1 MEIQWKYIAD
11 PPKNKVETLQKQLGI
26 NPLLC
31 KLLIQRGF
39 EDYESAKDFFR
50 PSLDK
55 IYDPFLMAD
64 MDKAVARLQLALRN
78 NEKIIIYG
86 DYDVDGTT
94 SVALFY
100 GFLKKY
106 GNFKP
111 ENILYY
117 IPDRKGEGYGIS
129 IKGIDFAKVNNVK
142 LIVSLDCGIKSI
154 DKIEYA
160 NNLKIDFIICDH
172 HTVGEAM
179 PNAVAVLDPK
189 RPDCHYPFKELS
201 GCGVGFKLLQAFCF
215 KEGINLVFLFEFLDL
230 LAVSIAAD
238 MVPITDENRIFSYFG
253 LEKLKKNP
261 NIGLKLL
268 LEVAGISKSATVETL
283 VFVLAPRIN
292 AAGRIAHAHAAL
304 ELLLSEN
311 EIEARQLALSLNTTN
326 TERKDF
332 DSNTFLEAID
342 MLDNEK
348 GFAALNSTVV
358 YNPNWHKG
366 IVGIVASKLVE
377 KYYRPTVVLTESNG
391 IVAGSARSVDGFD
404 IYNAINACSEALE
417 QFGGHKYAAGL
428 TLKEE
433 NIDRFKKLFENYV
446 SITISQDQKTPKLD
460 VDIEISTKEINEK
473 FYNIISQMEPFGPGN
488 MSPIFVLKNVYV
500 TDIRL
505 LKDKHLK
512 FWVYVD
518 NSKTKKISAI
528 GFDMA
533 DKFEILNTSS
543 KIDIAFHLYQNNYQ
557 NTSTIELMVKDIKKA
572 E

>member
-11 PPKNKVETLQKQLGI
+11 PPKNKVEALQKQLGI

-50 PSLDK
+50 PNLDK
-55 IYDPFLMAD
+55 IFDPFLMAD

-129 IKGIDFAKVNNVK
+129 IKGIDFAKANNVQ

-154 DKIEYA
+154 DKIQYA
-160 NNLKIDFIICDH
+160 NDLKIDFIICDH
-172 HTVGEAM
+172 HTVGEVM

-201 GCGVGFKLLQAFCF
+201 GCGVGFKFLQAFCL

-304 ELLLSEN
+304 ELLLCEN

-391 IVAGSARSVDGFD
+391 MVAGSARSVDGFD
-404 IYNAINACSEALE
+404 IYNAINACAEALE

-446 SITISQDQKTPKLD
+446 SSTISQDQKTPKLD

-533 DKFEILNTSS
+533 HKFEILNKNS

-572 E
+572 V